1 MLIERILLAY
11 APFLLIVLSGGIRWP
26 FYKIILLRVEDILI
40 DSGRLEETDRALVL
54 VYYVRAKSF

>member
-1 MLIERILLAY
+1 MLIKRILLAY

-26 FYKIILLRVEDILI
+26 SYRIIPLRVKDILI
-40 DSGRLEETDRALVL
+40 DNSRLEETDRALVL